1 MNKDTEGHLATHPP
15 LSRRRQLQLLVARI
29 LRGGGQRPINH
40 VWNLLVASIAMARG
54 PLALVV
60 IAGLLISVTLLVR
73 GTGAASAHLQHEPAT
88 PRSPRRKSP
97 RRSPAAAGAGAAPSS
112 IRTHIT
118 RIPSTT
124 SDDSGCRP
132 DVLVITRQASYGPL
146 LCQTTLIVN
155 SHRSPAAQDRTVRDI
170 PPTMNTPPPHQ
181 ADTD

>member
-1 MNKDTEGHLATHPP
+1 MNKDTESHLAAHPP
-15 LSRRRQLQLLVARI
+15 SSRRRQLRLLVART
-29 LRGGGQRPINH
+29 LRGSGQWPINH
-40 VWNLLVASIAMARG
+40 VWNLLAASITMTWG

-60 IAGLLISVTLLVR
+60 VAGLLITVTLLVR
-73 GTGAASAHLQHEPAT
+73 WTGAASAHLQHEPAT

-97 RRSPAAAGAGAAPSS
+97 RRSPAAAGAAPSS